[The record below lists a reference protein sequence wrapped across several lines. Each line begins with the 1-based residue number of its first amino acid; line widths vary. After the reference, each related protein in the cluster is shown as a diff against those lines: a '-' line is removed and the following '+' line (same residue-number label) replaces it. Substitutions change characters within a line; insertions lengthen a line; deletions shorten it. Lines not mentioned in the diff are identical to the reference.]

1 MTDRIRINISLLLII
16 SLFLHL
22 IIMTAFFLPDIEG
35 LASFIHKKKDNSL
48 FSGRDIIVNRNQDD
62 VRDLNKNTLLSD
74 RDSTAKG
81 FITQEKG
88 NRWLNNSL
96 DFKLKK
102 GMNKMVSGTAGSAG
116 EKVKNSDRESEI
128 VLRIYKAG
136 STASTG
142 SGGILD
148 KIAIPDKNDITRKNA
163 IYYSNGGLFSFNTAK
178 FRNFTYFKNMKDKIA
193 SYWYPPIFGN
203 AIIGGYSPGSGNV
216 RIKTIPSQQVKLYFI
231 MNRNG
236 DIQKVEIVDS
246 YGNKPLDDSCL
257 DAIKLSKS
265 FGKVP
270 DDLKGEY
277 IVIPF
282 IFGYYTQ

>member
-102 GMNKMVSGTAGSAG
+102 GMNKTVSGTAGSAG
-116 EKVKNSDRESEI
+116 EKVKQSDKESEI